1 MIHIHDHKWHLYRM
15 LQMVVSCLL
24 GLAFSITEIFKLK
37 KNSNKLIAV
46 LGDDLQDHSNFLIL

>member
-46 LGDDLQDHSNFLIL
+46 LGDDLQDH